1 MLKSSS
7 SYVSLD
13 VLFSVEAEAETEAEV
28 EVARPIWTAS
38 PSGLDTACLGR
49 RKSIKWSCSASAK
62 VKTASYLIG

>member
-13 VLFSVEAEAETEAEV
+13 VSFSVEAEAEVEV

-38 PSGLDTACLGR
+38 PSGLDTARLGR
-49 RKSIKWSCSASAK
+49 QK
-62 VKTASYLIG
+62 